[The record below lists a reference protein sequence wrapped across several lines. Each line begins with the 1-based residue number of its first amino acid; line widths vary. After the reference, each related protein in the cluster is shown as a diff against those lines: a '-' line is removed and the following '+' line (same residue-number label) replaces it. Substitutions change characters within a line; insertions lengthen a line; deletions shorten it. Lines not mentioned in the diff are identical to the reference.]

1 MYKEADKED
10 TLTQF
15 RVIKDV
21 PHIFTDEE
29 SDEVGKQVTLE
40 EVEETISR
48 MPKDKS
54 HGLDG
59 WTQELFHHFFDIMG
73 NDLLGAIEES
83 RISGKVI
90 GSLNATFVALI
101 PKDSKPASFNDF
113 RPIALCNFVY
123 KVILKIIANRLK
135 GKLASGISSEQFGFL
150 KDRMIFYVVGLAQ
163 ECMHTVKTRKMKS
176 LILKLDLRKAYD
188 KVS

>member
-15 RVIKDV
+15 SVIKDV
-21 PHIFTDEE
+21 PRIFTDQE

-54 HGLDG
+54 PGPNG
-59 WTQELFHHFFDIMG
+59 WTQELFKHLFDIMG
-73 NDLLGAIEES
+73 NELLGAIEES
-83 RISGKVI
+83 KIFGKVI
-90 GSLNATFVALI
+90 RLLNATFVALV
-101 PKDSKPASFNDF
+101 PKDLKAPSFNDF

-123 KVILKIIANRLK
+123 KFIS
-135 GKLASGISSEQFGFL
+135 KLLPIG
-150 KDRMIFYVVGLAQ
+150 
-163 ECMHTVKTRKMKS
+163 
-176 LILKLDLRKAYD
+176 
-188 KVS
+188 